1 MIDEGIRL
9 TLLLPLL
16 IGSTQS
22 ELSLHEFYSI
32 KDLLLE
38 KTLLGIRHGLSH
50 SFLELF
56 INLRNRLPI
65 ADASEETPDPNGKTT
80 AHPYTQKCP

>member
-22 ELSLHEFYSI
+22 ELSLLEFYSI
-32 KDLLLE
+32 KDL
-38 KTLLGIRHGLSH
+38 GSVSLSVGGCI
-50 SFLELF
+50 S
-56 INLRNRLPI
+56 
-65 ADASEETPDPNGKTT
+65 A
-80 AHPYTQKCP
+80 